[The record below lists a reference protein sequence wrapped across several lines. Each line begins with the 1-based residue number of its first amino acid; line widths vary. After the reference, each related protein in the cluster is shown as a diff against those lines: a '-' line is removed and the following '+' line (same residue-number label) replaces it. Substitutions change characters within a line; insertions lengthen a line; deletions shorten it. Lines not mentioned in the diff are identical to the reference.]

1 MLTLTL
7 ENQSSFSDGSPV
19 FFSASER
26 SFRVGRASSMDWIL
40 PDPADSLPSREMRL
54 SRQHFEILY
63 ENGKYWLKDS
73 STFGTFI
80 VGRDGRIQG
89 LEELFDG
96 VRLRAGRYFIRVD
109 IATQSASSGLHDFQR
124 PVSPPFAG
132 STPPAFQN
140 APPVP
145 PPQTASGVSN
155 TAPQMPSSYAA
166 PPSAGHGGDI
176 ATWGQRTGGSTPG
189 WSAPP
194 STASSSGAVAWPTDP
209 PRQNSGSGATGPVNA
224 PIPAYGAGWGQPQT
238 NDLASTGFAQP
249 PMTVAQPV
257 PTAPSA
263 VQPPSAPPFA
273 PIQNPPF
280 ERATPEPAIPAPMQ
294 NMGAAPMPTQPENMA
309 LLVGLATGMGLDPQ
323 RLSTLPPEELGFV
336 IGRALSVCTADV
348 MQLLQDRGS
357 VKSNVVRIERTV
369 YGSEDDNPLK
379 FALDAN
385 AALET
390 ILSGSQGSEGG
401 VGYFS
406 DALKDLRVHQA
417 ALIAAIQKALLEMFE
432 DLSPD
437 AIEDS
442 AENKGVL
449 RAGKGRLWDSY
460 CDRWDALQ
468 DRPNGI
474 LDAFLDLYSRHYQ
487 SSVDGN
493 KLK

>member
-19 FFSASER
+19 FFSASQR

-40 PDPADSLPSREMRL
+40 PDPADTLPSREMRL
-54 SRQHFEILY
+54 SRQHFEVLY
-63 ENGKYWLKDS
+63 ENGKYWVRDS

-109 IATQSASSGLHDFQR
+109 IATQGASHGLHDDRQAAA
-124 PVSPPFAG
+124 PPPPAG
-132 STPPAFQN
+132 SAPPGFQGTPAAPMPQTPP
-140 APPVP
+140 
-145 PPQTASGVSN
+145 
-155 TAPQMPSSYAA
+155 MPSSYAA
-166 PPSAGHGGDI
+166 PPMAGQGGDI
-176 ATWGQRTGGSTPG
+176 ATWGQLTGGGTPG

-194 STASSSGAVAWPTDP
+194 TGASSGGAMAWPSDP
-209 PRQNSGSGATGPVNA
+209 TRQTGGRGATGPVNT
-224 PIPAYGAGWGQPQT
+224 PIPAGGAGWGAPPP
-238 NDLASTGFAQP
+238 NDPASTGFAPPP
-249 PMTVAQPV
+249 PMPTGQPT
-257 PTAPSA
+257 PPAHPA
-263 VQPPSAPPFA
+263 VQTPSAPPYA
-273 PIQNPPF
+273 PMQNAPF
-280 ERATPEPAIPAPMQ
+280 ERATPEPADPPPMQ
-294 NMGAAPMPTQPENMA
+294 AMGHGAMPAQPENTA
-309 LLVGLATGMGLDPQ
+309 LLVGLATGMGLDPH
-323 RLSTLPPEELGFV
+323 RLNTLPPEDLGFV

-390 ILSGSQGSEGG
+390 ILTGSQGNSGG

-432 DLSPD
+432 ELSPD

-449 RAGKGRLWDSY
+449 RSGKGRLWDTY

-474 LDAFLDLYSRHYQ
+474 LDAFLDLYSKHYQ